1 MFWQVQG
8 VDVSD
13 FTHEEAV
20 EAIRQAGD
28 RVELLVQSPQ
38 VTHIITSQILI
49 LSARIYNRQDK
60 T

>member
-1 MFWQVQG
+1 MCWQVQG

-38 VTHIITSQILI
+38 VTQRYTCTHIITLQI
-49 LSARIYNRQDK
+49 LSA
-60 T
+60 

>member
-1 MFWQVQG
+1 MCRQVQG

-38 VTHIITSQILI
+38 VTQRYT
-49 LSARIYNRQDK
+49 
-60 T
+60 